1 MALISI
7 KRKNKAC
14 KISCS
19 RVCRPG
25 GDAKG
30 ELFPKSVEASN
41 VSQGISISQTTCFII
56 SIVEL
61 FWLCVGLFAC
71 SGWGFLFG
79 LILFFSSF
87 FYCLHRSFCPQAV
100 KVFYSSLIKTNYKT

>member
-30 ELFPKSVEASN
+30 ELFPKSVQASN

-71 SGWGFLFG
+71 SGWGFLFVWVDFVFFQ
-79 LILFFSSF
+79 LFLLSSQEF
-87 FYCLHRSFCPQAV
+87 L
-100 KVFYSSLIKTNYKT
+100 SSGS